1 MEVRDPLHGAIA
13 LEDNEVAVV
22 DHPFVQR
29 LRGVKQMG
37 FSELPF
43 PGAVHT
49 RYAHSLGA
57 MELAGRA
64 FDRVFRRDPFE
75 DASARRRYRDV
86 VRIAALCHDLG
97 HAPFSHCTEFAM
109 PPLRSLGIGAYV
121 PEAVAERLDQTASH
135 EDYTVGILT
144 QSSLNPTIATNFPF
158 DGRHVAALV
167 SGEAAVPDDFFLHR
181 GRNYR
186 RVLSQL
192 ISSEL
197 DVDRLDYLVRDS
209 YFSGARYGEI
219 DLNWL
224 LSNLEWHED
233 GEGNVSLMLD
243 QRAVYAFDD
252 FMISRYHMFM
262 SVYFHHKS
270 VVYEE
275 LLRRHFA
282 SPARTWEFPTE
293 IEAYLHLDDVAMHG
307 YLRAAGDEWARRIVE
322 RRPFQRVLERHGSAV
337 EVDLTEARARLE
349 AANLDYMAAAS
360 TGKLSRYSAMGK
372 KRERAPR
379 IWVIDRSP
387 GSRGHITPL
396 EDATAIFARYQEAR
410 HITRLYVSELDVD
423 RARLVLDAD

>member
-75 DASARRRYRDV
+75 DASARRRFRDV

-109 PPLRSLGIGAYV
+109 PPLRALGIGAYV

-144 QSSLNPTIATNFPF
+144 QSSLHPTIGANFPF

-167 SGEAAVPDDFFLHR
+167 SGEASVPDDFFHHG
-181 GRNYR
+181 GRDYR

-233 GEGNVSLMLD
+233 GDGNVSLMLD

-322 RRPFQRVLERHGSAV
+322 RRPFQRVLERHGSAI
-337 EVDLTEARARLE
+337 EVDLTEAKARLE
-349 AANLDYMAAAS
+349 AAGLDYLAAGS

-387 GSRGHITPL
+387 GSRGQITPL

-410 HITRLYVSELDVD
+410 HIARLYVSEVDVE
-423 RARLVLDAD
+423 RARVVLDAG